1 MLTEIAATGRPV
13 LPLLRRLACG
23 GLSAFSRLLSAL
35 DDVAA
40 NASSAQDAAH
50 ALAAIAEALSLRA
63 DNTGQGAPRAADTGQ
78 GASRAADTG
87 QGGSRAGPAADTG
100 WGLPQALLRSGRIT
114 AASRSLARA
123 RGFCIATDNPLSLS
137 RAAGE
142 YNTAVAICVALC
154 VRTCAVAAAVVAA
167 AAGVRVGGGGG
178 GGQDRSGGRLDGY
191 AAALLRG
198 GRVRA
203 SPASPLP

>member
-1 MLTEIAATGRPV
+1 MTEIAATGRPV

-23 GLSAFSRLLSAL
+23 GLSTFSRLLSAL

-78 GASRAADTG
+78 G
-87 QGGSRAGPAADTG
+87 GSRVGPAADTG
-100 WGLPQALLRSGRIT
+100 WGPPLALLRSGRIT

-123 RGFCIATDNPLSLS
+123 RGFYIATDNPLSLS
-137 RAAGE
+137 REAGE
-142 YNTAVAICVALC
+142 YTAVAICVALC
-154 VRTCAVAAAVVAA
+154 VRTCAVGLPPPSLPLPVCAWAVAEAAARIDL
-167 AAGVRVGGGGG
+167 AGGWTDTPPLCFEAGG
-178 GGQDRSGGRLDGY
+178 
-191 AAALLRG
+191 
-198 GRVRA
+198 
-203 SPASPLP
+203 